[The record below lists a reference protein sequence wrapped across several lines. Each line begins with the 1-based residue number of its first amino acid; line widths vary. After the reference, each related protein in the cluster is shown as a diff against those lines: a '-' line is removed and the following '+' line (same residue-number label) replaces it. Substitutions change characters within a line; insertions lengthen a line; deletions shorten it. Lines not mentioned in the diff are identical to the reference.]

1 MGVVHS
7 CFSRACPLLEEVR
20 TRLSHL
26 AMSFYAIR
34 GTSTRH
40 RLQEPLRQVGVKDS
54 RSPDRGSLS
63 AAYARLRAKKF
74 HDTRQKPFCQLSVAL
89 GREMIGDILSNQSYV
104 LGLLGIFQMT
114 VEDWLPVKV
123 RRAAIDRELKTNE
136 TLFRLGSKAVGMY
149 EVISGRVRLCRVDS
163 TGREIVL
170 HVAGPGETLAE
181 ASLYSAE
188 YHCDA
193 VANTDATVRFFPKR
207 ELLAAFEMN
216 PKTAQAFTKML
227 AHQVMRL
234 RTSIEQR
241 NIRSARERVRH
252 FLALNV
258 GPDSRTVRLRG
269 TLKDLAAE
277 IGLTHEALYRTLA
290 ALEVSGEI
298 RRKGRII
305 VLSKRI

>member
-1 MGVVHS
+1 
-7 CFSRACPLLEEVR
+7 
-20 TRLSHL
+20 
-26 AMSFYAIR
+26 
-34 GTSTRH
+34 
-40 RLQEPLRQVGVKDS
+40 
-54 RSPDRGSLS
+54 
-63 AAYARLRAKKF
+63 
-74 HDTRQKPFCQLSVAL
+74 
-89 GREMIGDILSNQSYV
+89 MIGDILSNQSYV